1 MLENKSTLKGKKP
14 NKQKIWEAISMK
26 FDGRDGKQTEECWK
40 NLRKRVIEKKRIID
54 ESANR
59 TGGGVASNVTRLS
72 PLEERILSII
82 KFAVPILGVDDSNS
96 VSTEA
101 SSLSHQIDSENSKSL
116 KPPMP
121 KRNFTR
127 EFSEQITPQEQM
139 VMNQKNVLDIE
150 AKWNTHLYALKCYK
164 ECIFISQAGVVP
176 SELVKIAQKHLS
188 MVITSGEEIYGNE
201 PVVEDA
207 NIQLDDTF
215 VNDEM

>member
-139 VMNQKNVLDIE
+139 VMNQKMSWILKQSGIHIFMLSS
-150 AKWNTHLYALKCYK
+150 AIKSAFLYHRQGWFQVSWSKLHRN
-164 ECIFISQAGVVP
+164 IFRW
-176 SELVKIAQKHLS
+176 
-188 MVITSGEEIYGNE
+188 
-201 PVVEDA
+201 
-207 NIQLDDTF
+207 
-215 VNDEM
+215 